1 MYSTPH
7 GRGIPGS
14 MTLSLT
20 STLACGTRALLMLL
34 TVAPQQQQ
42 QHSISLEGETPAV
55 LGLSFT
61 LFIGHLLGS
70 CKAAAADDENR
81 NRPGLLLLV
90 SNE

>member
-1 MYSTPH
+1 
-7 GRGIPGS
+7 

-42 QHSISLEGETPAV
+42 RSISLDGETPAV

-70 CKAAAADDENR
+70 CKAAAVADDENR